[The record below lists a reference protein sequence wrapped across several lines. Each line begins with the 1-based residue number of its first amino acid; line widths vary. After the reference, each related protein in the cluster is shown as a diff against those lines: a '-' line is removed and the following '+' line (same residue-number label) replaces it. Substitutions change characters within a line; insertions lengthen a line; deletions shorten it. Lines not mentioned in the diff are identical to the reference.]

1 MPMRPP
7 AGAPSRWLAHAA
19 LAALA
24 VAVAAC
30 GSGPIP
36 GQSTTTTTTT
46 TTSSGGG
53 CTAATAKSSVTVD
66 ATTSLKFIPAT
77 VCLKAGGTVTWVNT
91 GAIPHTTTDEP
102 NLASNKANA
111 ALPAGA
117 TGWNDLLPHSG
128 SKASVTLK
136 TPGTYKYFCI
146 PHELLGMLGQI
157 TVVS

>member
-7 AGAPSRWLAHAA
+7 VGAPSRWLARCT
-19 LAALA
+19 LAPL
-24 VAVAAC
+24 VLLVAAC

-46 TTSSGGG
+46 TAGGG

-77 VCLKAGGTVTWVNT
+77 ACLKAGGTVTWVNT

-102 NLASNKANA
+102 ALASNKADA

-117 TGWNDLLPHSG
+117 TGWNQLLPHGG
-128 SKASVTLK
+128 SKFTLTLK
-136 TPGTYKYFCI
+136 VPGTYKYFCI
-146 PHELLGMLGQI
+146 PHELLGMVGQI